1 AMTDQQWQDF
11 GGIVTRTE
19 GATTQ
24 FILSLTAAGD
34 YAMAVDSSYYGLLGS
49 TGDDILTGSDA
60 DNALLGNSGNDT
72 LLGLGGADR
81 IVTGAG
87 VDTVNAGSGDDTIE
101 ITNKTVVTDT
111 IEGGDG
117 TDLLVVQDG
126 QDLTGASISGIETLK
141 GSGRVVVTQAQL
153 DALTTIDGLTVV
165 VADEGGEYQNGSLVL
180 RNGARILSD
189 RLVGGE
195 GNDTLVAP
203 EGDQTIAGGA
213 GNDSIDGGSGYNT
226 YEVLGTPDAFIWQVN
241 DLGQIILEDVVVD
254 ETDLVNGSNEGTDTL
269 VNIQSLSFKDPVSG
283 QTIEIQLDDF
293 GNDPGSGNRLIG
305 YGEVIS
311 GRFNFKGDED
321 YFLLDVVDG
330 TEVRVTSFI
339 NNHPNYHYLIIDGV
353 QRQFTYN
360 QWDQNAWSTT
370 LTGDGLQTVSLRH
383 YYQNPAN
390 SASPQASQS
399 YSFVIR
405 RVLNGT
411 ATGETLEA
419 GDNYEWINAGA
430 GNDIIIGSS
439 RSDALFGED
448 GNDVI
453 TGGGGNDSI
462 SGGAGTANVA
472 VFSGVRSEYG
482 FSWENLEDQTTLV
495 IQDLVASRDG
505 RDYLRGIQILRFAD
519 GDVVLDAESNVRTTT
534 GVAIGQS
541 IEGSLP
547 VTTENRE
554 VDQDWFQQIFTPAA
568 GPDTV
573 IRIRFEGDSSG
584 DYRSGNVYA
593 QFYATGS
600 NDTLIFT
607 DANNPNQTYSRF
619 SINPT
624 STTEYYV
631 SPTRFSSGGDFAALY
646 QRLDVQVWGRAYNS
660 TAELGDLSNYS
671 ITIDIVMLGDDSA
684 NTLTGDG
691 NATFLD
697 GKGGDDVITGSAIAE
712 TLQGGAG
719 TDILDGGAGND
730 RLVDSDFDLSTAA
743 ADSYLGGAGNDEIDL
758 RKSTFLNTSSAQGS
772 SGVVVTVDGGEES
785 DGSADRDTLILSS
798 ADVNWD
804 LLDVSNVEVLEA

>member
-1 AMTDQQWQDF
+1 MAIQFSSDTNLSIEENLAANAIIYTAVAEDTTDSAAAF
-11 GGIVTRTE
+11 TY
-19 GATTQ
+19 
-24 FILSLTAAGD
+24 SLA
-34 YAMAVDSSYYGLLGS
+34 
-49 TGDDILTGSDA
+49 TGSDP
-60 DNALLGNSGNDT
+60 ALSIDSATGEVT
-72 LLGLGGADR
+72 LTESPDYE
-81 IVTGAG
+81 TQQSYEF
-87 VDTVNAGSGDDTIE
+87 TVIAT
-101 ITNKTVVTDT
+101 
-111 IEGGDG
+111 
-117 TDLLVVQDG
+117 
-126 QDLTGASISGIETLK
+126 A
-141 GSGRVVVTQAQL
+141 A
-153 DALTTIDGLTVV
+153 DGLTTLERSVV
-165 VADEGGEYQNGSLVL
+165 VAVADVTETLSGGTAGDDSIIGTIGSDL
-180 RNGARILSD
+180 
-189 RLVGGE
+189 
-195 GNDTLVAP
+195 
-203 EGDQTIAGGA
+203 IATSS
-213 GNDSIDGGSGYNT
+213 GNDSISGGSGNDRVDGGSGYNT
-226 YEVLGTPDAFIWQVN
+226 YRVIGTPDAFMWQVN
-241 DLGQIILEDVVVD
+241 SSGELVLEDMVADV
-254 ETDLVNGSNEGTDTL
+254 TDPINGSNEGVDTL
-269 VNIQSLSFKDPVSG
+269 TNIQSIEFVNPETSEVI
-283 QTIEIQLDDF
+283 TIELDDF
-293 GNDPGSGNRLIG
+293 SNGEDSGNHLIG

-311 GRFNFKGDED
+311 GRFNFKGDSD

-330 TEVRVTSFI
+330 TEVRVTSYI
-339 NNHPNYHYLIIDGV
+339 NDGNNYHGFAISGSGSRNFFYS
-353 QRQFTYN
+353 
-360 QWDQNAWSTT
+360 QWDQNAWSIT
-370 LTGDGLQTVSLRH
+370 LNGDGLQDVRLWH
-383 YYQNPAN
+383 AYPNPAN
-390 SASPQASQS
+390 SASPQASQP

-482 FSWENLEDQTTLV
+482 FSWEDLENQTTLL
-495 IQDLVASRDG
+495 IQDLVAGRDG

-547 VTTENRE
+547 VTTDYRE
-554 VDQDWFQQIFTPAA
+554 VDQDWFQQIFTPAV

-584 DYRSGNVYA
+584 NYRNGDIYA

-607 DANNPNQTYSRF
+607 DANNPNNTF
-619 SINPT
+619 SQFWINPS
-624 STTEYYV
+624 STKEYYV

-646 QRLDVQVWGRAYNS
+646 QRLDVQVWGYAVNGS
-660 TAELGDLSNYS
+660 ADLGDLSNYS
-671 ITIDIVMLGDDSA
+671 ITIDIVMLGDDSS

-697 GKGGDDVITGSAIAE
+697 GKGGDDIITGSDKSE
-712 TLQGGAG
+712 TLQGGLGADTIDGRGGDDTVVDLDADDYNSYDAG
-719 TDILDGGAGND
+719 MSAPPATSDIYRGGSGND
-730 RLVDSDFDLSTAA
+730 SISLRYSEFLYTGSATST
-743 ADSYLGGAGNDEIDL
+743 DGI
-758 RKSTFLNTSSAQGS
+758 
-772 SGVVVTVDGGEES
+772 VVTVDGGEES